1 MSSTDA
7 ETSRDEQRL
16 RSKLP
21 HVWSQLEAVGQ
32 SLETLF
38 KDAQDFEFTLQSGTL
53 YLLQARSAK
62 RTPWA
67 ALRIAVDLVEAK
79 LISQSEALMRLAAIN
94 VEKVVR
100 TRIAGGPDAQ
110 VHPLAR
116 AEMAGNGVAI
126 GPIALDA
133 QAAQQM
139 LSCGTPAILVRRE
152 TVTADFEGM
161 AAAAGI
167 LTATG
172 GRTSHAAVV
181 ARQMGKVC
189 LVACEELE
197 IDLARR
203 SCRIGGHTVQEGDV
217 VSLDGNSGDVYLG
230 PIDVLKERP
239 VRELDAIAA
248 WRRKL
253 RGTRA
258 HSSRVDPL

>member
-1 MSSTDA
+1 
-7 ETSRDEQRL
+7 
-16 RSKLP
+16 
-21 HVWSQLEAVGQ
+21 
-32 SLETLF
+32 
-38 KDAQDFEFTLQSGTL
+38 
-53 YLLQARSAK
+53 
-62 RTPWA
+62 
-67 ALRIAVDLVEAK
+67 
-79 LISQSEALMRLAAIN
+79 
-94 VEKVVR
+94 
-100 TRIAGGPDAQ
+100 
-110 VHPLAR
+110 
-116 AEMAGNGVAI
+116 
-126 GPIALDA
+126 
-133 QAAQQM
+133 M

-181 ARQMGKVC
+181 ARQLGKVC

-230 PIDVLKERP
+230 PIDVLKEWP
-239 VRELDAIAA
+239 VRELDTIAA

-253 RGTRA
+253 RGT
-258 HSSRVDPL
+258 